1 MKKQDKNKLRLWQDR
16 LKTNE
21 AAYDGETSRMDERE
35 ALYAG
40 TNEMRT
46 IVQGER
52 KTKAVHVRN
61 ICAEIIEAQTDS
73 NIPQPK
79 VTARRKQDEMKAK
92 LIEDMLRNELDRMP
106 FEQLNDI
113 MERTVPIQGGAAF
126 LVEWDNTQ
134 RTHFTI
140 GELAV
145 STLHPKQIIPQ
156 DAMKKQDKNK
166 LRLWQDRLKTNEAAY
181 DGETSRM
188 DEREALY
195 AGTNEMRTIVQGER
209 KTKAVHVR
217 NICAE
222 IIEAQTDSNIP
233 QPKVTARRKQD
244 EMKAKLIEDMLRN
257 ELDRMPFEQLNDI
270 MERTVPIQG
279 GAAFLVEWDNTQRT
293 HFTIGEL
300 AVSTLHPKQI
310 IPQDGVYTGIEDMDY
325 IILKI
330 PQTKEYI
337 RRRYDVDVSDESEEE
352 PDIKGT
358 GGDTTANDLVTQY
371 IAYYRN
377 DKGGIGLYSWVNDT
391 QLEDLED
398 YQARRLR
405 RCVKCGAVE
414 PLLTEPE
421 MDAPDI
427 LLPNGMSTAAE
438 VDFDAA
444 ADALAR
450 ETRPLPLRGG
460 RKKCPYCGGSKWE
473 ETEEEF
479 EEIPV
484 AVTRSN
490 GSTIG
495 GMVRR
500 EVASD
505 TEMDELG
512 LPVVEIIEEPTKV
525 PFYKP
530 DIFPVILQKNV
541 SVYGRFLGDSDIDKI
556 ADQQNTT
563 NRIESKII
571 DKLLK
576 SGSYITLPD
585 EASIRVD
592 AEDMKVIRPGNAA
605 TKALIDVY
613 DLQGNVEQDMVY
625 LSQVYEEAR
634 QIIGITDSFQ
644 GRTDRTATSGK
655 AKEFA
660 AAQSAGRL
668 ESKRVMKDAAYAALF
683 EAMFKFKLAY
693 TDEPRPV
700 VSNDIHGNAQYE
712 TFNRYDFLEQDAAGE
727 WCWNDQ
733 FLFSCDTSA
742 PLASNREAMWQETRM
757 NLQTGAFGDPAQ
769 IQTLIL
775 FWTKME
781 LLHYPGAGETRAYL
795 EEELHKQQLQQQK
808 AMQMQ
813 QAQMQRQQNGGLD
826 MQTAQAVIQRAQQDA
841 ARDSGQTMGAN
852 APV

>member
-1 MKKQDKNKLRLWQDR
+1 MKKDKNKLRMWQDR

-21 AAYDGETSRMDERE
+21 AAYNDELSRMDSRE

-40 TNEMRT
+40 SKALRD

-52 KTKAVHVRN
+52 TTKAVHVRN
-61 ICAEIIEAQTDS
+61 ICAELIEAQTDG

-79 VTARRKQDEMKAK
+79 VTARRERDEMKAK

-126 LVEWDNTQ
+126 LVEWDNTK
-134 RTHFTI
+134 RTHFTV
-140 GELAV
+140 GELVV
-145 STLHPKQIIPQ
+145 S
-156 DAMKKQDKNK
+156 A
-166 LRLWQDRLKTNEAAY
+166 
-181 DGETSRM
+181 
-188 DEREALY
+188 
-195 AGTNEMRTIVQGER
+195 
-209 KTKAVHVR
+209 
-217 NICAE
+217 
-222 IIEAQTDSNIP
+222 
-233 QPKVTARRKQD
+233 
-244 EMKAKLIEDMLRN
+244 
-257 ELDRMPFEQLNDI
+257 
-270 MERTVPIQG
+270 
-279 GAAFLVEWDNTQRT
+279 
-293 HFTIGEL
+293 
-300 AVSTLHPKQI
+300 LHPKQI

-337 RRRYDVDVSDESEEE
+337 RRKYDVDVTDEKEQE
-352 PDIKGT
+352 PDIKGIGT
-358 GGDTTANDLVTQY
+358 DAGADDLVTQY
-371 IAYYRN
+371 VAYYRN

-391 QLEDLED
+391 ELEALED

-405 RCVKCGAVE
+405 RCVVCGAVE
-414 PLLTEPE
+414 P
-421 MDAPDI
+421 I
-427 LLPNGMSTAAE
+427 AAE
-438 VDFDAA
+438 SPFDNMAISGGLRWVSGALMPGAPEEAPAA
-444 ADALAR
+444 QGR
-450 ETRPLPLRGG
+450 GLR
-460 RKKCPYCGGSKWE
+460 KSCPYCGSVNWE

-484 AVTRSN
+484 EVTRSD

-495 GMVRR
+495 GMTRYEAVS
-500 EVASD
+500 E
-505 TEMDELG
+505 TETDEMG
-512 LPVVEIIEEPTKV
+512 LPVVELIEEPVRV

-585 EASIRVD
+585 AASIRVD
-592 AEDMKVIRPGNAA
+592 AEDMKIIRPGSAA
-605 TKALIDVY
+605 DKALIGVY
-613 DLQGNVEQDMVY
+613 DLQGNIEQDLVY

-634 QIIGITDSFQ
+634 QVIGITDSFQ
-644 GRTDRTATSGK
+644 GRADRTATSGK

-683 EAMFKFKLAY
+683 EALFKFKLAY
-693 TDEPRPV
+693 ADEPRPV
-700 VSNDIHGNAQYE
+700 VSNDLHGNAQYAM
-712 TFNRYDFLEQDAAGE
+712 FNRYDFLEQDEAGG

-769 IQTLIL
+769 LKTLIL
-775 FWTKME
+775 FWSKME

-795 EEELHKQQLQQQK
+795 EEEEK
-808 AMQMQ
+808 QMQ
-813 QAQMQRQQNGGLD
+813 AAQEVQFVQAAQPPGNIPDTADLGNDPQRGPP
-826 MQTAQAVIQRAQQDA
+826 
-841 ARDSGQTMGAN
+841 
-852 APV
+852 APF

>member
-1 MKKQDKNKLRLWQDR
+1 MAKKQDKSKLRLWQER
-16 LKTNE
+16 LKVNE
-21 AAYDGETSRMDERE
+21 TAYAAETARMDQRE
-35 ALYAG
+35 ALYTG
-40 TNEMRT
+40 
-46 IVQGER
+46 
-52 KTKAVHVRN
+52 TKALRPMVPGDAKTTAAHVRN
-61 ICAEIIEAQTDS
+61 LCAELIEAQTDS
-73 NIPQPK
+73 SIPQPK
-79 VTARRKQDEMKAK
+79 VTARRRQDEGKAK

-113 MERTVPIQGGAAF
+113 MGRTVPIQGGAAF

-134 RTHFTI
+134 RTHFT
-140 GELAV
+140 V
-145 STLHPKQIIPQ
+145 
-156 DAMKKQDKNK
+156 
-166 LRLWQDRLKTNEAAY
+166 
-181 DGETSRM
+181 
-188 DEREALY
+188 
-195 AGTNEMRTIVQGER
+195 
-209 KTKAVHVR
+209 
-217 NICAE
+217 
-222 IIEAQTDSNIP
+222 
-233 QPKVTARRKQD
+233 
-244 EMKAKLIEDMLRN
+244 
-257 ELDRMPFEQLNDI
+257 
-270 MERTVPIQG
+270 
-279 GAAFLVEWDNTQRT
+279 
-293 HFTIGEL
+293 GEL

-310 IPQDGVYTGIEDMDY
+310 IPQDGVYTGVEDMDY
-325 IILKI
+325 ILLKI

-337 RRRYDVDVSDESEEE
+337 QRRYGVELRDQREQE
-352 PDIKGT
+352 PEIKSA
-358 GGDTTANDLVTQY
+358 GGAAAEDLVTQY

-414 PLLTEPE
+414 PLLTETDLPE
-421 MDAPDI
+421 DFFAGPGAD
-427 LLPNGMSTAAE
+427 PEAE
-438 VDFDAA
+438 VER
-444 ADALAR
+444 LAG
-450 ETRPLPLRGG
+450 ETRPRPLRGG
-460 RKKCPYCGGSKWE
+460 RKNCPYCGGSRWE
-473 ETEEEF
+473 ETAEDYEEL
-479 EEIPV
+479 PTAV
-484 AVTRSN
+484 ARSD
-490 GSTIG
+490 GSTVG

-500 EVASD
+500 AQLSE
-505 TEMDELG
+505 TETDALG
-512 LPVVEIIEEPTKV
+512 LPVVEIIEEPVRV

-585 EASIRVD
+585 SASIRAD
-592 AEDMKVIRPGNAA
+592 AEDMKIIRPGTAA
-605 TKALIDVY
+605 DTGLIGVY
-613 DLQGNVEQDMVY
+613 DLQGNISQDLTY
-625 LSQVYEEAR
+625 LAQVYEEAR
-634 QIIGITDSFQ
+634 QVIGITDSFQ
-644 GRTDRTATSGK
+644 GRKDTTATSGK

-700 VSNDIHGNAQYE
+700 VSNDIHGNTRYD

-757 NLQTGAFGDPAQ
+757 NLQTGAFGDPSQ
-769 IQTLIL
+769 LQTLIL

-795 EEELHKQQLQQQK
+795 EEELRRQQLQKQLSAQLQQTGGGQP
-808 AMQMQ
+808 AALQPQ
-813 QAQMQRQQNGGLD
+813 GTRQ
-826 MQTAQAVIQRAQQDA
+826 I
-841 ARDSGQTMGAN
+841 MGRE
-852 APV
+852 PRLI